1 MMPTESAPAQIEAAE
16 AAAMSE
22 QAGVRLLDVRE
33 DDEWAAGHAPRA
45 EHCPL
50 GSLNPASFQ
59 SGDTVIAVCRSGN
72 RSQKA
77 AVALHNAG
85 VTAYNLTGGM
95 AAWARSG
102 RPVVRDDGTP
112 GTVS

>member
-1 MMPTESAPAQIEAAE
+1 MPTKSEPPQIEVAE
-16 AAAMSE
+16 AAARCQQS
-22 QAGVRLLDVRE
+22 GVPLLDVRE
-33 DDEWAAGHAPRA
+33 DDEWAAGHAPHA

-50 GSLNPASFQ
+50 GELNPAEYQ
-59 SGDTVIAVCRSGN
+59 KGDTVIAVCRSGN

-95 AAWARSG
+95 LAWARSG
-102 RPVVRDDGTP
+102 QPVVRDDGTSGRVP
-112 GTVS
+112 